1 MEFEFGS
8 KTFTKNMTVKE
19 KAKLIQI
26 RNAAEKPNKKKI
38 ELQHGYLR
46 EVEISL
52 VNKLPRTNDIETSA
66 ILFKD

>member
-38 ELQHGYLR
+38 EL
-46 EVEISL
+46 
-52 VNKLPRTNDIETSA
+52 
-66 ILFKD
+66 